1 MCACTCLA
9 EFETTLFR
17 RYIYIYLYVYLYRF
31 FPKTM
36 VTAVDTVTSWSSPNT
51 LFSLLCW
58 HCTSLSFVCIS
69 DLVQISEEF
78 SLLLP
83 DFLPADLVHSCSF
96 KYCLYVDKFYISVY
110 LRLLLWPSDSLI
122 QPPAQQH
129 HLKFHKS
136 LKLKGSKKECVAFL
150 TQCHFSSDLG
160 HLTKQA
166 HHLPRFSSLQP
177 ESQMG
182 YARTLSPRTS
192 PTSKSCCSYSERH
205 LRSPHFCHLLGPALV
220 QPTTITL
227 STTAACPLASQ
238 LLPWSFFW
246 AILITANIIF

>member
-1 MCACTCLA
+1 MYIYTDFSPKQWSLQWTLLPVGLLQILFSLCFADTVLLWVLSVSL
-9 EFETTLFR
+9 TLFR
-17 RYIYIYLYVYLYRF
+17 SPRNFLYCF
-31 FPKTM
+31 QT
-36 VTAVDTVTSWSSPNT
+36 
-51 LFSLLCW
+51 FSLLILSIPVVLNTVSMLISSTFLS
-58 HCTSLSFVCIS
+58 TSGFSSDPQTHLSNH
-69 DLVQISEEF
+69 
-78 SLLLP
+78 LLNNITWN
-83 DFLPADLVHSCSF
+83 FTKVSN
-96 KYCLYVDKFYISVY
+96 
-110 LRLLLWPSDSLI
+110 LRVL
-122 QPPAQQH
+122 
-129 HLKFHKS
+129 
-136 LKLKGSKKECVAFL
+136 KKECVAFL